1 MRVFQT
7 FLVLILLAAFQAG
20 AAPALPAP
28 EPLAERAASELEA
41 RSAEPFRH
49 FVARLS
55 YPPGGV
61 EASFALGF
69 VDGMGGRLARPDNPF
84 RIASVTKTFTAVAV
98 MKLVEQGRIGLDQP
112 IAGLLSRAS
121 LEALRQGGADPQA
134 ITVRHLLGHRSGLGD
149 YAITLEY
156 FQAVL
161 ADPQRRWSR
170 LEQLELALAL
180 TPPVPPDLRFA
191 YADTNYILL
200 GEILERATRRPLA
213 RALRDTLGFARLGLK
228 STWLES
234 LEPAPPGIKPRLHQF
249 LAEIDTTGFDPS
261 FDLWGG
267 GGLVSTVDDLARFF
281 RALFHGRI
289 LAPATLERMTR
300 EVSGG
305 GFAESAYALGLVPF
319 YLGNAECYGHDGF
332 WGVLAGY
339 CPSLDYAFAVS
350 VGNNQ
355 LPGFR
360 LGRGGFG
367 EQLAS
372 LAGIDTTAAPFG
384 PAFARTR
391 CPRELPASPLAV
403 ECGTLAV
410 PESRGEPE
418 GQKLELAVILA
429 RHPSAAATVDP
440 LLFLGGGPGDP
451 LFPTAAGL
459 LAEPELALGLAE
471 GQDLVLIEQ
480 RGVGASSPNLSC
492 PQAVLDLASAE
503 LCRAQMQSQG
513 IDLSRYNSLESAAD
527 LETLRQA
534 LGAERFQVIG
544 FSYGSRL
551 ALTLARERPDS
562 VSSLVLDGAFPPEA
576 SEENA
581 LHLAAALRSI
591 LSRCALDPGCGPAF
605 PSLEGRFVARL
616 ESLDRRPIYINGN
629 LVDGD
634 TFVRLLPAFQSSP
647 ELVAYLPALVDGL
660 ARLEPQLLDALFP
673 ARQPNAPPPPDLGT
687 TAMYLSVTCNEEVP
701 FWNLGAL
708 QSVAAGADPIA
719 AAFARSDLHLAEIC
733 AIWPSGRAPERE
745 SQPVSTALPV
755 LVFNGLNDLQT
766 PAEDGQRLAAKL
778 PNARG
783 IDFAANGHVASRQSP
798 ACALSLVAQFERSGD
813 PASLDTTCVDE
824 LGTPAWQPALDA
836 GFYQLLGGGTLAQA
850 HRLP

>member
-305 GFAESAYALGLVPF
+305 GFAESVRITREQPQ
-319 YLGNAECYGHDGF
+319 DG
-332 WGVLAGY
+332 
-339 CPSLDYAFAVS
+339 
-350 VGNNQ
+350 
-355 LPGFR
+355 
-360 LGRGGFG
+360 
-367 EQLAS
+367 
-372 LAGIDTTAAPFG
+372 
-384 PAFARTR
+384 
-391 CPRELPASPLAV
+391 
-403 ECGTLAV
+403 
-410 PESRGEPE
+410 
-418 GQKLELAVILA
+418 
-429 RHPSAAATVDP
+429 
-440 LLFLGGGPGDP
+440 
-451 LFPTAAGL
+451 
-459 LAEPELALGLAE
+459 
-471 GQDLVLIEQ
+471 
-480 RGVGASSPNLSC
+480 
-492 PQAVLDLASAE
+492 
-503 LCRAQMQSQG
+503 
-513 IDLSRYNSLESAAD
+513 
-527 LETLRQA
+527 
-534 LGAERFQVIG
+534 
-544 FSYGSRL
+544 
-551 ALTLARERPDS
+551 
-562 VSSLVLDGAFPPEA
+562 
-576 SEENA
+576 
-581 LHLAAALRSI
+581 
-591 LSRCALDPGCGPAF
+591 
-605 PSLEGRFVARL
+605 
-616 ESLDRRPIYINGN
+616 
-629 LVDGD
+629 
-634 TFVRLLPAFQSSP
+634 
-647 ELVAYLPALVDGL
+647 
-660 ARLEPQLLDALFP
+660 
-673 ARQPNAPPPPDLGT
+673 
-687 TAMYLSVTCNEEVP
+687 
-701 FWNLGAL
+701 
-708 QSVAAGADPIA
+708 
-719 AAFARSDLHLAEIC
+719 
-733 AIWPSGRAPERE
+733 
-745 SQPVSTALPV
+745 
-755 LVFNGLNDLQT
+755 
-766 PAEDGQRLAAKL
+766 
-778 PNARG
+778 
-783 IDFAANGHVASRQSP
+783 
-798 ACALSLVAQFERSGD
+798 
-813 PASLDTTCVDE
+813 
-824 LGTPAWQPALDA
+824 
-836 GFYQLLGGGTLAQA
+836 
-850 HRLP
+850 